1 MGIILRFIIDGLKEA
16 FSGSKL
22 YYCWLGILL
31 SGLLIGGYAYC
42 HQFRYGLQVT
52 GMSDHVSWGFYIS
65 NFTFLVGVAAAAV
78 MLVLPTYILK
88 DMDFSKAVL
97 LGEAVAVSALIM
109 ALCFVTVDM
118 GGPERLWHLLPG
130 LGYFNWP
137 QSLLTWDVVVLNG
150 YLVLNLFIPFWILF
164 HHYRGKK
171 PNPKVY
177 LPLVVLSVF
186 WAVAIHMVTAFLYAG
201 LPARPFW
208 NSSLLGPRFLASAF
222 AGGPA
227 LIILILGFFRSSKI
241 YDIKVETFNK
251 LALIATGAA
260 QINLIM
266 LVSELFKEFYWPT
279 HHSASARYLFFGLHG
294 HHALTSTIWAAI
306 VVNLLATVVL
316 TINPLRKRLWIL
328 FPACLSLFGA
338 IYVEKGLGLVV
349 PGFIPSPLGEVVEY
363 FPSTIELMVAFG
375 ILCLGLGVF
384 TVLSKAAIAIE
395 TGRLRH
401 PEVNSLPPTSE
412 S

>member
-1 MGIILRFIIDGLKEA
+1 MRILLRFITDGLKEA
-16 FSGSKL
+16 FSGSRL
-22 YYCWLGILL
+22 YFCWLGLLL
-31 SGLLIGGYAYC
+31 SGLLLGGYAYC

-118 GGPERLWHLLPG
+118 GGPERLWHLIPG

-150 YLVLNLFIPFWILF
+150 YLGLNLLIPFWILF
-164 HHYRGKK
+164 NHYRGKK
-171 PNPKVY
+171 PNPKTY
-177 LPLVVLSVF
+177 LPFVVLSVF
-186 WAVAIHMVTAFLYAG
+186 WAVAIHMTTAFLYAG

-227 LIILILGFFRSSKI
+227 LIILILGFFRSFKI
-241 YDIKVETFNK
+241 YDIKADTLNK
-251 LALIATGAA
+251 LALITTGAA
-260 QINLIM
+260 QVNLIM
-266 LVSELFKEFYWPT
+266 LASELFKEFYWPT
-279 HHSASARYLFFGLHG
+279 HHSSSARYLFFGLDG
-294 HHALTSTIWAAI
+294 HHALTSTIWAAVI
-306 VVNLLATVVL
+306 INLVATVVL

-328 FPACLSLFGA
+328 FPTCIALFGA

-363 FPSTIELMVAFG
+363 FPSTIELMVAMG

-384 TVLSKAAIAIE
+384 TVLSKAAVAIE
-395 TGRLRH
+395 TGRLCH
-401 PEVNSLPPTSE
+401 PDVKPLSPPQET
-412 S
+412 

>member
-1 MGIILRFIIDGLKEA
+1 MEKLFSFFKDGLLA
-16 FSGSKL
+16 VLQGSKL
-22 YYCWLGILL
+22 YFFWLGILL
-31 SGLLIGGYAYC
+31 FGILMGGYGYC
-42 HQFRYGLQVT
+42 HQFRHGLQVT

-118 GGPERLWHLLPG
+118 GGPQRLWHLFPMV
-130 LGYFNWP
+130 GYFNWP
-137 QSLLTWDVVVLNG
+137 DSMLTWDVIVLNG
-150 YLVLNLFIPFWILF
+150 YLILNLMIPFYILYQ
-164 HHYRGKK
+164 HYIGKVPDK
-171 PNPKVY
+171 RRYVPF
-177 LPLVVLSVF
+177 VVLSVF
-186 WAVAIHMVTAFLYAG
+186 WAVGIHMVTAFLYAG

-227 LIILILGFFRSSKI
+227 LIIVVLAFFKIRRI
-241 YDIKVETFNK
+241 YDIPSATFQK
-251 LALIATGAA
+251 LSLIVTGAS

-266 LVSELFKEFYWPT
+266 LASELFKEFYWPT
-279 HHSASARYLFFGLHG
+279 HHSISAQYLFFGLHG
-294 HHALTSTIWAAI
+294 HQALTSTIWGAI
-306 VVNLLATVVL
+306 SCNVAVTVIL
-316 TINPLRKRLWIL
+316 TINPLRRNMNVLYPCCAVL
-328 FPACLSLFGA
+328 FAA

-363 FPSTIELMVAFG
+363 FPTTIELSVSFG
-375 ILCLGLGVF
+375 IICLGLCIF
-384 TVLSKAAIAIE
+384 TVLAKAAIAIE
-395 TGRLRH
+395 TGLLRH
-401 PEVNSLPPTSE
+401 PSASSPH
-412 S
+412 